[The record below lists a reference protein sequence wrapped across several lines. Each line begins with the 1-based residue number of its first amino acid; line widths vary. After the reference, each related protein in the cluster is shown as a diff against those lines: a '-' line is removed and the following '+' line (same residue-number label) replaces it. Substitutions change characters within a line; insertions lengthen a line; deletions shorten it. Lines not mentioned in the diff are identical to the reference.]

1 MKKTLIVFLLLF
13 LFALGVGVFVFLGK
27 GKSQISDP
35 HLLKIKKEGKIVIGT
50 DATFPPFEFLN
61 ENGEIV
67 GFDID
72 LGTEIAKDLKVNAE
86 FKNIPWDELFFAL
99 ERGEVDLIL
108 AGVTITL
115 ERAEK
120 MDFSKPYF
128 NAGQIIVTKK
138 EKLDLIKT
146 PEDVRGKTIGVQRNT
161 TGEEKAKEL
170 TDPSLVIG
178 FDDYQKAIEA
188 LIEDRV
194 EIVLVDFPTGVE
206 LVKKDPNLT
215 LIGEPLTNEF
225 YGVVVKKGEKALLEK
240 VNTTIDRLKTQG
252 ILKDLERKWL
262 R

>member
-1 MKKTLIVFLLLF
+1 MKKAIIIFLLIS
-13 LFALGVGVFVFLGK
+13 LFALGVFGFVFWK
-27 GKSQISDP
+27 KEKSQISDP

-72 LGTEIAKDLKVNAE
+72 LGKEIAKDLKVNAE
-86 FKNIPWDELFFAL
+86 FKNIPWDELFPAL
-99 ERGEVDLIL
+99 EKGEIDLIL

-138 EKLDLIKT
+138 EKSGLIKS
-146 PEDVRGKTIGVQRNT
+146 PEDLKGKTIGVQRNT

-188 LIEDRV
+188 LLEDRV

-206 LVKKDPNLT
+206 SVKKYQNLT
-215 LIGEPLTNEF
+215 LVLEPLTNEF
-225 YGVVVKKGEKALLEK
+225 YGAVVKKGDKALLEQINK
-240 VNTTIDRLKTQG
+240 TIDRLKEEG
-252 ILKDLERKWL
+252 GLGNLEKNWL